1 MSTHTSINPIEVQLV
16 KCTLLHTSM
25 FKFLMKGV
33 YKKSLMAGLLQNV
46 LKPHHRQWMA
56 LTHPTKATEQKHE
69 MRETSD

>member
-1 MSTHTSINPIEVQLV
+1 MV
-16 KCTLLHTSM
+16 
-25 FKFLMKGV
+25 
-33 YKKSLMAGLLQNV
+33 GLLQNV